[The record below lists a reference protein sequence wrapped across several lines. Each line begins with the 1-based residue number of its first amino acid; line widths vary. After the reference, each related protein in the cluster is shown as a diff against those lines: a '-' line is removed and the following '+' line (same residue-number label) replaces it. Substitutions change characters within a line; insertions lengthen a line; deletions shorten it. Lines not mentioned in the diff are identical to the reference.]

1 MNKEY
6 ISVIVPIYNSSQ
18 VLHRCIDSLYNQS
31 YKNIEIILVNDGS
44 TDSSGKTCDSY
55 AQMDSRI
62 RVIHQPK
69 RGVSSAR
76 NIGLKE
82 VSGDYILFVDSDDW
96 IDIDTIEKCLE
107 EFKKNSLIDC
117 VLFSYTKEYK
127 ENSYIKHTFD
137 ANLFFKTKQEFNSQ
151 VYRKLF
157 GLTNEELSHP
167 ERLEYMTTCWGK
179 MYKRTVIDKSRFI
192 DIEKIGSCE
201 DGLFNMDAL
210 VNCNCAV
217 YLDKPFYHYR
227 YTKDSLTSKYRPNL
241 PKQWENLFSEMQKK
255 VLTYHLSKDFQEA
268 LNNRIALS
276 ILGIGMNEMSNPE
289 CGLISFTK
297 YIRNYITSIRYREA
311 ISTMDLKRLPFVW
324 KVLMFCCKF
333 RCAFGVSVILKII
346 RIIKSKF

>member
-44 TDSSGKTCDSY
+44 TDSSGKICDSY

-82 VSGDYILFVDSDDW
+82 ASGDYILFVDSDDW
-96 IDIDTIEKCLE
+96 IDIDTIENCLAE
-107 EFKKNSLIDC
+107 LKKDSSIDC
-117 VLFSYTKEYK
+117 VLFSYIKEYK
-127 ENSYIKHTFD
+127 EKSYIKHTFD
-137 ANLFFKTKQEFNSQ
+137 ANLFLKTKQEFNSQ

-179 MYKRTVIDKSRFI
+179 MYKRAIVDNSRFMA
-192 DIEKIGSCE
+192 IEKIGSCE
-201 DGLFNMDAL
+201 DGLFNIDAL
-210 VNCNCAV
+210 INCNCAF

-241 PKQWENLFSEMQKK
+241 SKQWENLFSEMQKRIS
-255 VLTYHLSKDFQEA
+255 TYHLSKDFQEA
-268 LNNRIALS
+268 FNNRIALS
-276 ILGIGMNEMSNPE
+276 ILGIGMNEIGNPNLKFFKFNRYISNE
-289 CGLISFTK
+289 IKKIT
-297 YIRNYITSIRYREA
+297 IRMEN
-311 ISTMDLKRLPFVW
+311 DD
-324 KVLMFCCKF
+324 VL
-333 RCAFGVSVILKII
+333 L
-346 RIIKSKF
+346 